1 MVSTEPEHNMPLST
15 KSTSFVRVLAVSP
28 YDEDHRALKAIF
40 AHSRWTLYTARSTSD
55 ALECLHSNPVGVV
68 VCEHDLPRATW
79 KGLFDELASM
89 THPPRM
95 IVTSR
100 LADDRLWAE
109 VINLGGFDVLAKP
122 FSKSEV
128 FHVISMA
135 CRHWMDEETRAVAER
150 APCLCAA
157 GR

>member
-1 MVSTEPEHNMPLST
+1 MPLST

-40 AHSRWTLYTARSTSD
+40 ARSTSD

-128 FHVISMA
+128 FHVISIA
-135 CRHWMDEETRAVAER
+135 WRHWMDEETRAVAER